1 MCLAGKL
8 DMGGIIGGLM
18 GGYFYIVFAI
28 LTFGVLM
35 MMDVMECFLHALRLH
50 WYILLYIIKGLNFK
64 ISFIKQMDICSLDF
78 HI

>member
-1 MCLAGKL
+1 
-8 DMGGIIGGLM
+8 MGGIIGGLM

-50 WYILLYIIKGLNFK
+50 WYI
-64 ISFIKQMDICSLDF
+64 
-78 HI
+78 